1 MSSNSPFKS
10 VESSEEPPEE
20 SSEEPPEPKP
30 AEPRAAVDPA
40 RVEELE
46 QQVTTLEEKLAEAE
60 GEDGEE
66 SEPDPDY
73 DCSGEDCE
81 GFAVEEIESEHVT
94 TEKKILNDNNRP
106 MRLECPHCG
115 EEVSVKRVVPK
126 GEQKTTGG
134 GSPVVSN
141 KESAG
146 RKVRE
151 DFEEADQEDVLDEA
165 DSRWLA

>member
-10 VESSEEPPEE
+10 VESSEEPSEE

-66 SEPDPDY
+66 SKPDPDY

-126 GEQKTTGG
+126 GEQKTAGG

-151 DFEEADQEDVLDEA
+151 DFEEAGKEDVLDEA